1 MATRLP
7 GIPIEPS
14 RIVLGSVFFGSDI
27 TEEDSFAVM
36 DAFVEAGGNFI
47 DTAHVYAAWL
57 EHGVGASERTIGK
70 WMRARGDRDRVV
82 LATKGAH
89 SPIEAEAK
97 VGRCS
102 KADLEK
108 DLGESLDRL
117 GLEHVDLYWL
127 HLDEP
132 TRPVGEII
140 EALAELQHTGIIR
153 AYGASNWSTERIQ
166 AANDYAGNHDL
177 PPFVASQ
184 PWFSLG
190 AVARGPSSDHP
201 TSEADDPLLRWH
213 LQMGLPM
220 IPYSSQA
227 NGYFG
232 AENVAWAAAG
242 FDGPPKR
249 AASFDSPAN
258 RRRLLR
264 AIALAE
270 QKSCTANQIALAYL
284 LNQSFSVFPI
294 IGTSNPDHA
303 REALGA
309 AGLALTEEER
319 ASLLHR

>member
-1 MATRLP
+1 MGAKLP
-7 GIPIEPS
+7 GIPLEPS
-14 RIVLGSVFFGSDI
+14 RIALGSVFFGSEIAD
-27 TEEDSFAVM
+27 EDSFAVM
-36 DAFVEAGGNFI
+36 DAFVEVGGNFI

-57 EHGVGASERTIGK
+57 EHGVGASERTIGT
-70 WMRARGDRDRVV
+70 WIRARGNRDKIV

-89 SPIEAEAK
+89 SPLDAEEK

-102 KADLEK
+102 QADLEK
-108 DLGESLDRL
+108 DLGESFDRL
-117 GLEHVDLYWL
+117 GLDQVDLYWL

-132 TRPVGEII
+132 NRAVGEII
-140 EALAELQHTGIIR
+140 EGLAELQRSGRIR

-166 AANDYAGNHDL
+166 AANEYAAQHGL

-190 AVARGPSSDHP
+190 AVAGGPGANHP
-201 TSEADDPLLRWH
+201 TSEADDPLYGWH
-213 LQMGLPM
+213 LESGLPM

-232 AENVAWAAAG
+232 AENVAWAEAG
-242 FDGPPKR
+242 FDGLPKR

-264 AIALAE
+264 AIDLAE
-270 QKSCTANQIALAYL
+270 QKGCTPNQIALAYL
-284 LNQSFSVFPI
+284 LNQPFPVFPI
-294 IGTSNPDHA
+294 IGTSNPEHA

-309 AGLALTEEER
+309 VAITLTEDER
-319 ASLLHR
+319 ASLFE